1 MIGDCTLPAALP
13 PQWADM
19 ADDASLQVSTLRK
32 AISAEADLAL
42 RLKGLQVADLSRP
55 YGRHVLLEGG
65 SLEIMLAT
73 WTRGLSCAPH
83 DHGGSQGVVRVL
95 SGRARHRIYRLQA
108 GRLVVVKEEI
118 ARAGDLLI
126 CGRDLVHDMGDDGA
140 DLPLVTLHMYSD
152 PVPHMVV
159 YDLAAG
165 RTLKVDG
172 GCGAWVPSEDSEQ
185 ILQSR
190 HGMVPSHEMV

>member
-1 MIGDCTLPAALP
+1 MIGDCTLPSALP
-13 PQWADM
+13 AQWAEM
-19 ADDASLQVSTLRK
+19 AEDTSLQPRILRE
-32 AISAEADLAL
+32 AIGAEPDLAL
-42 RLKGLQVADLSRP
+42 RLKDLQVADLSRP
-55 YGRHVLLEGG
+55 YGRHVLIEGG

-95 SGRARHRIYRLQA
+95 QGRARHRIYRLQA
-108 GRLVVVKEEI
+108 GRLDVVKEEI

-126 CGRDLVHDMGDDGA
+126 CGTDMVHDMGDDGGE
-140 DLPLVTLHMYSD
+140 LPLVTLHMYSG

-159 YDLAAG
+159 YDLAGG

-172 GCGAWVPSEDSEQ
+172 GCGAWVPSADSGQ
-185 ILQSR
+185 ILQSQQ
-190 HGMVPSHEMV
+190 GMVPLHAID